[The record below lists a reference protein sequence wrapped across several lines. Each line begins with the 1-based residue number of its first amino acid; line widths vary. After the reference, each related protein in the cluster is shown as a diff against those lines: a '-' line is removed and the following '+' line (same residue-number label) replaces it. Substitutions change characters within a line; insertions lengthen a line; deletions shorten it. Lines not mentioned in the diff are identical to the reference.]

1 MKGLQRICCISLL
14 FVCLRGGAQESL
26 LDSIIHP
33 DSLKV
38 LVSYLASD
46 SMKGRFTGTMANVK
60 AAEFI
65 AFEFR
70 KIGLRALASNQGYFV
85 PFTATPPGKVV
96 TSYNVVA
103 ALPGKSKPQEVVI
116 FSAHFDHVGTVSEST
131 ARLYRGEPTMR
142 DEIFN
147 GANDNASGVAR
158 IIALARYYSKLKNNE
173 RTLLFVA
180 FSGEELGLQGSNA
193 LVNNFKPESVMAVVN
208 LEMLGRAPNGMPANP
223 FITGSALSNFRTVL
237 NDELKKQ
244 DAKKFRKNYFLSDA
258 SLADDY
264 FSRSD
269 NYPFAQLGI
278 PAHTIML
285 GNDLDPLYHTVNDEA
300 ETLNYR
306 LMAKIV
312 QAVALSCK
320 GLANGSVTLKR
331 MGMLKKMNPEKAK
344 DSIPPQRVIRDQ

>member
-1 MKGLQRICCISLL
+1 MRGLQRICCISLL
-14 FVCLRGGAQESL
+14 FVCLRGGAQENL

-33 DSLKV
+33 DSLKA
-38 LVSYLASD
+38 LVTHLASD
-46 SMKGRFTGTMANVK
+46 SMKGRFTGTMANIK

-65 AFEFR
+65 ALEFKR
-70 KIGLRALASNQGYFV
+70 IGLRALASNQGYFV

-116 FSAHFDHVGTVSEST
+116 FSAHFDHVGVAAEST
-131 ARLYRGEPTMR
+131 PRLYRGEPTR
-142 DEIFN
+142 KDEIFN
-147 GANDNASGVAR
+147 GANDNASGVAG

-180 FSGEELGLQGSNA
+180 FSGEELGLQGSTA

-208 LEMLGRAPNGMPANP
+208 LEMLGRAPNGLPANP
-223 FITGSALSNFRTVL
+223 IITGSALSDFRTVL
-237 NDELKKQ
+237 NDELGKQ
-244 DAKKFRKNYFLSDA
+244 DIKEFKKNYFRSDG
-258 SLADDY
+258 SLIDDY

-269 NYPFAQLGI
+269 NYPFAQVGI

-285 GNDLDPLYHTVNDEA
+285 GNDLDPFYHTVNDEA
-300 ETLNYR
+300 ETLNYT
-306 LMAKIV
+306 LMAKVV

-320 GLANGSVTLKR
+320 GLADGSVTLKR
-331 MGMLKKMNPEKAK
+331 IAVRKVKSPENGK
-344 DSIPPQRVIRDQ
+344 DSIPRQRVIRDQ